1 MDPRRPQR
9 DVEES
14 KGAGRRGGRG
24 RKGVIVVVVVI
35 IAGGRRAIAF
45 PEQGRKKLASHHAV
59 DEYRHRR
66 IGSVVVAVVVHR
78 FSFSFF
84 FLFCGITHLFL
95 FHPGRVS
102 FHYPFA
108 IIGVNFNFLSFI
120 IDVNVNFVS
129 FVANN
134 N

>member
-1 MDPRRPQR
+1 VDPRRPQR
-9 DVEES
+9 DVEER

-24 RKGVIVVVVVI
+24 RKGDIV
-35 IAGGRRAIAF
+35 GGRRAIAF
-45 PEQGRKKLASHHAV
+45 PEQGRKELASHHAV

-66 IGSVVVAVVVHR
+66 IGSVVAVVVLVHR
-78 FSFSFF
+78 FSFSFSF
-84 FLFCGITHLFL
+84 FFLLFCGITHLFL

-108 IIGVNFNFLSFI
+108 IIDVNFNFLSFI